1 MRQTLCSLLQGYR
14 NSMYVTSEQRTEH
27 DSQENKKKFLSY
39 YNKPQSPKGQK
50 IHSNSLTPTFVII
63 VLLRK

>member
-1 MRQTLCSLLQGYR
+1 
-14 NSMYVTSEQRTEH
+14 MYVTSEQRTEH
-27 DSQENKKKFLSY
+27 DSQENKKFLSY